1 MATESFTTDY
11 KFNRKSAE
19 KVVNAMDTKCK
30 VYRANVNS
38 KKVTNPEHIRKI
50 LKESNS

>member
-19 KVVNAMDTKCK
+19 KVVNAMDNKRI
-30 VYRANVNS
+30 VYRANVS
-38 KKVTNPEHIRKI
+38 SRRITNPKHIRTI
-50 LKESNS
+50 LKGTT

>member
-11 KFNRKSAE
+11 KFNSKSAE
-19 KVVNAMDTKCK
+19 KVVNAMDKKRK

-38 KKVTNPEHIRKI
+38 QRVDDAKQIRAI
-50 LKESNS
+50 LSKANS